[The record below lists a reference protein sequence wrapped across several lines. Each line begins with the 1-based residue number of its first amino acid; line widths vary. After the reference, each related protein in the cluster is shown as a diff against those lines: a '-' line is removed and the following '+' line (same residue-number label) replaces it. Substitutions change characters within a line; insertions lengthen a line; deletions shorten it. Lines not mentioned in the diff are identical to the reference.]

1 MHTFFA
7 GKRFLVIGGSGVLG
21 AETAR
26 QLTANG
32 ADVVLIVRTPS
43 NIPSDLAHLVHATGD
58 VRSRDSLARA
68 LNELGGSFD
77 GILNAAGRV
86 AFGSA
91 ADVPADVVA
100 ELFHT
105 NAIGTMNVLALGA
118 GVTKEGGVIASLTGI
133 AADVTMMGMSAYCAS
148 KAAAHSAMA
157 IGARELRSRKI
168 SVLDI
173 RAPHTETGLVGR
185 ALCGVAPKMPR
196 GLDPSVV
203 VQRILLAIANG
214 EKDLPAEAFAQ

>member
-7 GKRFLVIGGSGVLG
+7 GKRFLVIGGAGVLG

-148 KAAAHSAMA
+148 KAAAHRAMA
-157 IGARELRSRKI
+157 IGARELRAQKI

-196 GLDPSVV
+196 GLEPSAV
-203 VQRILLAIANG
+203 VQRIVLAIANG
-214 EKDLPAEAFAQ
+214 EKDLPADAFAQ